1 LAIGRNTDNYPKHS
15 VRSFFRVIDLSHC
28 GASLPHMADLSSRE
42 RLVRALDE
50 ADRVEIEI
58 RDQDRKKDDQ
68 ENDRLAKHL
77 QRPD

>member
-1 LAIGRNTDNYPKHS
+1 
-15 VRSFFRVIDLSHC
+15 
-28 GASLPHMADLSSRE
+28 MADLSSRE
-42 RLVRALDE
+42 RLVQALDE

-58 RDQDRKKDDQ
+58 RDHDRKKDDQ